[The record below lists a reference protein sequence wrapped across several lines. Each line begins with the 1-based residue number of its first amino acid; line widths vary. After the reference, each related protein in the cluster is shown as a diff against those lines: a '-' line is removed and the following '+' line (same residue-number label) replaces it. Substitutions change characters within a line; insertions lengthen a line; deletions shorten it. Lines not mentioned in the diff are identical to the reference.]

1 MFPNACY
8 HFGQLVCLF
17 PGCEGAYMQY
27 LPYLST
33 LVTFAF
39 SVSVFRR
46 YLHRRAPYL
55 LIWAIGLFLY
65 GIGTLSEVILGLT
78 FSGIVLKLWYLCG
91 AMLTAA
97 WLGQGSLHLL
107 MRQRGVA
114 LTLTGVLAAVSML
127 AAFLLMQSPLS
138 QGVSAYQINQPI
150 SSQYQSILTQS
161 GLIIFL
167 TILLNIYG
175 TLALVGGALYSAY
188 IFWRK
193 HVLFNRMIGNILIAA
208 GAFAPALG
216 GSFIRIGLP
225 DWMYVAELI
234 GVILMYIGFRQA
246 TIVQTVDA
254 ISKS

>member
-1 MFPNACY
+1 
-8 HFGQLVCLF
+8 
-17 PGCEGAYMQY
+17 
-27 LPYLST
+27 
-33 LVTFAF
+33 
-39 SVSVFRR
+39 
-46 YLHRRAPYL
+46 

-107 MRQRGVA
+107 VRLRRVA
-114 LTLTGVLAAVSML
+114 LTLTGVLAAVSIL
-127 AAFLLMQSPLS
+127 AAFLIMLSQLS
-138 QGVSAYQINQPI
+138 QGASAYRINQPI
-150 SSQYQSILTQS
+150 SSQYQNILAQS